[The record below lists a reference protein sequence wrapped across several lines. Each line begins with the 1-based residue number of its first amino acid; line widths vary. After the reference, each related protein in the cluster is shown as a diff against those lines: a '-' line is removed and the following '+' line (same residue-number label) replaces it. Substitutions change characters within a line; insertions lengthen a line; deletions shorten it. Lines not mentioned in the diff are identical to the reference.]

1 MTDCASERLE
11 PHHMSCNS
19 FQKAI
24 LEQKIDLKDVEK
36 EVIGTEEEL
45 KPPTA

>member
-1 MTDCASERLE
+1 
-11 PHHMSCNS
+11 MSCNS